1 MQNYKNHAR
10 FYTPHHFVFY
20 PILVFLLSFAIYQVF
35 SGENQLIWTFIAAL
49 LFLLGWL
56 SFMLRQ
62 HYAIIGQNRIIVLEM
77 RFRYYV
83 LTKERFELIEDQLS
97 FGKIAALRFA
107 SDNELPTLVKKAIA
121 EGLSADQ
128 IKKSIV
134 NWLPDLR
141 RV

>member
-1 MQNYKNHAR
+1 MQNYKNHTR
-10 FYTPHHFVFY
+10 FYTPHHFVFF
-20 PILVFLLSFAIYQVF
+20 PVVGFLLAIAIYQAF
-35 SGENQLIWTFIAAL
+35 SGENQLLWIFIAAL
-49 LFLLGWL
+49 VFMVGWL

-62 HYAIIGQNRIIVLEM
+62 HYALIGQNRIIVLEM

-83 LTKERFELIEDQLS
+83 LTKERFEPIEDQLS

-107 SDNELPTLVKKAIA
+107 PDDELPALVKKAVA

-128 IKKSIV
+128 IKRSIV
-134 NWLPDLR
+134 NWLPDLK